1 MEETFHFLYK
11 DENSELYSKGI
22 NIPAKDMLNAV
33 ELFIALKPEAIILL
47 VYSNNNCK

>member
-11 DENSELYSKGI
+11 DEETELYTIGI

-33 ELFIALKPEAIILL
+33 ELFIALKPDAIILL
-47 VYSNNNCK
+47 VYSNNKCK